1 MASSG
6 AKRPRFGERTLLAC
20 QLCKQKK
27 LKCDAQVPTCQNCL
41 SKARD
46 CLVEDP
52 ATGLLR
58 PRGYMQS
65 LETRVAYLEE
75 LLRQNRPDVAT
86 DHFTGSEGMG
96 DFHSPGLGSAAT
108 MHNATTLVQTGNAS
122 NALTH
127 ASPSHSADFSRLVSH
142 ETQGDGSDLASEVAL
157 LALGAAGREPQ
168 YFGPSSALSFARVA
182 GAAFSLQKRH
192 EDSQLSGETDAGS
205 FQPQQMKRRL
215 DLPLPHE
222 ARNLSGAFF
231 NNIHPQYPILHRPTF
246 VRWEEQCMQ
255 ANQLGNLETAPR
267 TALFFVL
274 MVCIAIRLSAQS

>member
-6 AKRPRFGERTLLAC
+6 VKRPRFGERTLLAC

-27 LKCDAQVPTCQNCL
+27 LKCGAEVPTCQNCL
-41 SKARD
+41 SKGRD

-75 LLRQNRPDVAT
+75 LLRQTRPDIAT
-86 DHFTGSEGMG
+86 DHFARPETVGEL
-96 DFHSPGLGSAAT
+96 HSPGLGSSAALQST
-108 MHNATTLVQTGNAS
+108 TTLVQNGNAAQ
-122 NALTH
+122 ALPH

-142 ETQGDGSDLASEVAL
+142 DGQGDGSDLASEVAL

-182 GAAFSLQKRH
+182 GAAFSLHKKH
-192 EDSQLSGETDAGS
+192 DDPQLSGEMDDVS
-205 FQPQQMKRRL
+205 FQTQQMKRRL
-215 DLPLPHE
+215 DLPMPHE
-222 ARNLSGAFF
+222 ARKLSGAYF
-231 NNIHPQYPILHRPTF
+231 NNVYPQYPILHRPTF
-246 VRWEEQCMQ
+246 VRWEEQCLQ
-255 ANQLGNLETAPR
+255 ASQLGNLETAPR

-274 MVCIAIRLSAQS
+274 MVRMDVA